1 MDTTTKV
8 KQPKDPKK
16 KGFTSMLKHVLGG
29 EFLLSRQMR
38 SWYYYIFFVLFL
50 VALLVVSE
58 QSITNKKKKVAK
70 LESKYRIE
78 ISKLKANNQFIPYEE
93 NKILIQKLQ
102 DKGFVV
108 DDNHNYTIRVK
119 AQDEPKKIRIFKR
132 NRKNA
137 KRTEEKQQ

>member
-1 MDTTTKV
+1 
-8 KQPKDPKK
+8 
-16 KGFTSMLKHVLGG
+16 MLKHVLGG